1 MPDEVSSIP
10 VSVRVPLDVLEKLD
24 RIAAA
29 MDRPRSWVCLRAFRQ
44 YIAGEG
50 AEILDVQEGIAELDR
65 GQSEPFDDAVA
76 RLEELVAKAEKKRT
90 PS

>member
-1 MPDEVSSIP
+1 
-10 VSVRVPLDVLEKLD
+10 LGVLEKLD

-29 MDRPRSWVCLRAFRQ
+29 MDRLPAHLSTICRRQ
-44 YIAGEG
+44 G

-65 GQSEPFDDAVA
+65 GQSEPFDDAMP
-76 RLEELVAKAEKKRT
+76 RLEEVVAKAERKRT

>member
-1 MPDEVSSIP
+1 
-10 VSVRVPLDVLEKLD
+10 VLEKLD

-29 MDRPRSWVCLRAFRQ
+29 MDRPRSRVCLRLSTICRRQ
-44 YIAGEG
+44 G

-65 GQSEPFDDAVA
+65 GQSEPFDDAMA
-76 RLEELVAKAEKKRT
+76 RLEEVVAKAERKRT